1 MTKTSSV
8 VRFTLALALLTAG
21 AFGPVAAQEKDHP
34 SRRGPAQQH
43 QPAGDKGV
51 LRLLPADSVTEH
63 AIDTA
68 EGKLAYTATAG
79 TLPLYNGSGEQSA
92 SIFYTAYVKKNGGAN
107 RPLTFAFNGGP
118 GAASAFLHLGLVG
131 PRILDLG
138 PHARDAA
145 RAKLID
151 NPDTWL
157 RFTDLV
163 LIDPIGTG
171 WSRTIKQDDAQV
183 FWSVDGDAESMAKA
197 VALYVAKNNRD
208 GSPKYLLGESYGGF
222 RAAKVARKLQS
233 EQGIVTAGLVMLSPL
248 LEGWLT
254 FGQDQSALNSALLLP
269 SLAAAQLERDH
280 AFTPEKLKAA
290 QKFALGDFLTT
301 LAGPPPQGEAG
312 KAFYEKVAKVS
323 GLPLDVVTQQRGFVN
338 GGVVKNLRSGEGKII
353 SIYDATFAVDDP
365 FPEQRSSHQPDP
377 ILAGVARSYGGA
389 FASYARNELGFKTP
403 MTYKLLAN
411 DVTRHWKW
419 NGNRS
424 HAGVDDDLRV
434 LLSFDPSYRLLIAHG
449 YSDLVTPF
457 AASEYVINHLPPLP
471 PAGRVQLKLYPGG
484 HMLYLDPASRTAFS
498 TDAAK
503 FYRAA
508 EKE

>member
-1 MTKTSSV
+1 MTVT
-8 VRFTLALALLTAG
+8 TLLRAALVALFACG
-21 AFGPVAAQEKDHP
+21 FGSAAAQQQQP
-34 SRRGPAQQH
+34 SPQH
-43 QPAGDKGV
+43 QPAGEGL
-51 LRLLPADSVTEH
+51 LRLLPADSVTQHE
-63 AIDTA
+63 IDTP

-79 TLPLYNGSGEQSA
+79 TLPLYSGSGEQSA
-92 SIFYTAYVKKNGGAN
+92 AIFYTAYVKKNGGPN

-118 GAASAFLHLGLVG
+118 GAASAFLHLGQVG

-138 PHARDAA
+138 PNARDAA
-145 RAKLID
+145 RAKMID

-171 WSRTIKQDDAQV
+171 WSRTVKPEDARG

-197 VALYVAKNNRD
+197 VALYVSRNNRD

-233 EQGIVTAGLVMLSPL
+233 EQGIVSAGIVMLAPL

-254 FGQDQSALNSALLLP
+254 FGNDQSALNSALLLP
-269 SLAAAQLERDH
+269 SLAAAQLARTR
-280 AFTPEKLKAA
+280 AYTPEKLKAA
-290 QKFALGDFLTT
+290 EKFALGDYLTT
-301 LAGPPPQGEAG
+301 LAGAPPQGEAA
-312 KAFYEKVAKVS
+312 KAFYEKVAAMS

-338 GGVVKNLRSGEGKII
+338 RGVVKNLRSGESKII

-365 FPEQRSSHQPDP
+365 FPERRGSHQPDP
-377 ILAGVARSYGGA
+377 ILAGVARAYGGA
-389 FASYARNELGFKTP
+389 FASYARNELGFETP

-411 DVTRHWKW
+411 DVTRQWKW

-424 HAGVDDDLRV
+424 SIGVDGDLRV
-434 LLSFDPSYRLLIAHG
+434 LLSFDSSFRLLIGHG
-449 YSDLVTPF
+449 VSDLVTPY
-457 AASEYVINHLPPLP
+457 AASQYVINHLPPLP
-471 PAGRVQLKLYPGG
+471 PAGRIQLTLYPGG
-484 HMLYLDPASRTAFS
+484 HMFYLDAASRKAFS

>member
-1 MTKTSSV
+1 MPRRRKSI
-8 VRFTLALALLTAG
+8 RAG
-21 AFGPVAAQEKDHP
+21 AARRSNI
-34 SRRGPAQQH
+34 SRL
-43 QPAGDKGV
+43 GDKGV

-63 AIDTA
+63 SIDTP
-68 EGKLAYTATAG
+68 EGKLTYTATAG

-92 SIFYTAYVKKNGGAN
+92 SIFYTAYVKKNAGAN

-145 RAKLID
+145 RAKMID

-171 WSRTIKQDDAQV
+171 WSRTVKQDDAQA
-183 FWSVDGDAESMAKA
+183 FWNVDGDAESMAKA
-197 VALYVAKNNRD
+197 VALYVARNNRD
-208 GSPKYLLGESYGGF
+208 GAPKYLLGESYGGF

-254 FGQDQSALNSALLLP
+254 FGQDQSALNAALLLP
-269 SLAAAQLERDH
+269 TLAAAQLEREH

-290 QKFALGDFLTT
+290 QKFALGDYLTT
-301 LAGPPPQGEAG
+301 LAGPPPQGAAG

-377 ILAGVARSYGGA
+377 ILAGVARAYGGA

-403 MTYKLLAN
+403 MTYKLLGQR
-411 DVTRHWKW
+411 RHPSLEMERQPLPCRRRRRPARAAQLRPVVPPADRAWIFRP
-419 NGNRS
+419 GDAVRGEPIRHQPS
-424 HAGVDDDLRV
+424 AAAAAGRPRAAQA
-434 LLSFDPSYRLLIAHG
+434 LSRRAYALSRPGLAHG
-449 YSDLVTPF
+449 LQHGRGEVLSGGGERVS
-457 AASEYVINHLPPLP
+457 AHAS
-471 PAGRVQLKLYPGG
+471 PG
-484 HMLYLDPASRTAFS
+484 T
-498 TDAAK
+498 
-503 FYRAA
+503 
-508 EKE
+508 

>member
-1 MTKTSSV
+1 MTKTSSI
-8 VRFTLALALLTAG
+8 VRFTLALTLLTAG

-34 SRRGPAQQH
+34 SRHSPEQH
-43 QPAGDKGV
+43 QPAGGKGV

-63 AIDTA
+63 TIDTA

-171 WSRTIKQDDAQV
+171 WSRTIKQSDAQA
-183 FWSVDGDAESMAKA
+183 FWNVDGDAESMAKA

-254 FGQDQSALNSALLLP
+254 FGQNQSALNAALLLP

-280 AFTPEKLKAA
+280 AFTPEKLKTA
-290 QKFALGDFLTT
+290 QTFALGDYLTT
-301 LAGPPPQGEAG
+301 LAGPTPRGAAA

-323 GLPLDVVTQQRGFVN
+323 GLPLDIVTQQRGFVN
-338 GGVVKNLRSGEGKII
+338 TGVVKNLRAGEGKII
-353 SIYDATFAVDDP
+353 SVYDATFAVDDP
-365 FPEQRSSHQPDP
+365 FPEQRASRQPDP
-377 ILAGVARSYGGA
+377 ILAGVARAYGGA
-389 FASYARNELGFKTP
+389 LASYARNELGFKTP

-419 NGNRS
+419 NGSRS

-434 LLSFDPSYRLLIAHG
+434 LLSFDPSYRLLIGHG
-449 YSDLVTPF
+449 LSDLVTPF

-484 HMLYLDPASRTAFS
+484 HMLYLDPASRKAFS

>member
-1 MTKTSSV
+1 MTKTSWALRSS
-8 VRFTLALALLTAG
+8 LALALLATT
-21 AFGPVAAQEKDHP
+21 AFGPVAAQQREHP
-34 SRRGPAQQH
+34 SPAQH
-43 QPAGDKGV
+43 QPAGDKGI

-63 AIDTA
+63 TIQTPD
-68 EGKLAYTATAG
+68 GKLAYTATAG
-79 TLPLYNGSGEQSA
+79 TLPLYNQSGEQSA
-92 SIFYTAYVKKNGGAN
+92 SVFYTAYVKKNGAPN
-107 RPLTFAFNGGP
+107 RPITFAFNGGP
-118 GAASAFLHLGLVG
+118 GAASAFLQLGLVG

-138 PHARDAA
+138 PHARAAA
-145 RAKLID
+145 RAKLVD

-171 WSRTIKQDDAQV
+171 WSRTVKPGDARA

-197 VALYVAKNNRD
+197 VALYVARNNRD

-233 EQGIVTAGLVMLSPL
+233 EQGIVTAGIVMLSPL

-254 FGQDQSALNSALLLP
+254 FGDDQSALNSALLLP
-269 SLAAAQLERDH
+269 SLAAARLEQSH
-280 AFTPEKLKAA
+280 TFTPEKLKAA
-290 QKFALGDFLTT
+290 ETFALGDYLST
-301 LAGPPPQGEAG
+301 LAKAPPQGAAA
-312 KAFYEKVAKVS
+312 KTFYENVAGVS

-338 GGVVKNLRSGEGKII
+338 SGVVKNLRANDSKII
-353 SIYDATFAVDDP
+353 SIYDATYAVDDP
-365 FPEQRSSHQPDP
+365 FPERQASRQPDP
-377 ILAGVARSYGGA
+377 ILDTVARAYGGA

-403 MTYKLLAN
+403 MTYNLLAN

-419 NGNRS
+419 DGSRS
-424 HAGVDDDLRV
+424 SVGVDSDLRV
-434 LLSFDPSYRLLIAHG
+434 LLSFDSSFHLLIAHG
-449 YSDLVTPF
+449 LSDLVTPF
-457 AASEYVINHLPPLP
+457 AATQYVINHLPPLP

-484 HMLYLDPASRTAFS
+484 HMLYLNPASRKAFTA
-498 TDAAK
+498 DAAK